1 MILKGK
7 KLSKII
13 PKMKINLEKYSEII
27 SKDKKLIS
35 RRKGLF
41 GGLLSH
47 TKGSPLLILRRLV
60 DTNAYLNPK
69 QLML

>member
-1 MILKGK
+1 
-7 KLSKII
+7 
-13 PKMKINLEKYSEII
+13 
-27 SKDKKLIS
+27 LIS
-35 RRKGLF
+35 RRKGPF